1 MSNMTSLEGKMK
13 QHTITT
19 SILLVLFLVLYLIT
33 PLQTQFLGLAL
44 GLSVSFLNLWTTYRK
59 TQVVGMVA
67 DRKRKQS
74 FLPFILAGFGFG
86 IRIILTIAAVYLA
99 LIYPDKLDVISVIA
113 GLALIYVIIILD
125 MLVQFVRKR

>member
-1 MSNMTSLEGKMK
+1 MSNMTSLEGKMR
-13 QHTITT
+13 QQTIIT
-19 SILLVLFLVLYLIT
+19 SILLVLFLIGYLVT
-33 PLQTQFLGLAL
+33 PFSEQFLGLLL

-59 TQVVGMVA
+59 AQVVGMVA
-67 DRKRKQS
+67 DRRRKQS

-86 IRIILTIAAVYLA
+86 IRIILTISAVYLA